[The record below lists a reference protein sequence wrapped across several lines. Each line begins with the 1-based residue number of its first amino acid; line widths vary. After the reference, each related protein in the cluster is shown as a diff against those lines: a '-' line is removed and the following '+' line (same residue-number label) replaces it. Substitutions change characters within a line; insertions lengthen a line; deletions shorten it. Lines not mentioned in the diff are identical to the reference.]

1 MDSGY
6 SHSQYSEDGNGALF
20 AVSKGPTSLKISV
33 VSTASHSTVYEAC
46 LARGLLEDD
55 GEWRRFLLDA
65 SHMQTGE
72 QLRQLFALLL
82 LSCAP
87 TRPAELW
94 NDFRQH
100 ICDDLLAH
108 LKSSGWGIP
117 QGDDILDYGLWLL
130 NTIC

>member
-1 MDSGY
+1 
-6 SHSQYSEDGNGALF
+6 
-20 AVSKGPTSLKISV
+20 
-33 VSTASHSTVYEAC
+33 
-46 LARGLLEDD
+46 
-55 GEWRRFLLDA
+55 
-65 SHMQTGE
+65 MQTGE

-87 TRPAELW
+87 TRPVELW

>member
-1 MDSGY
+1 M
-6 SHSQYSEDGNGALF
+6 L
-20 AVSKGPTSLKISV
+20 AVAKGPTISFEDFRRFNGI
-33 VSTASHSTVYEAC
+33 TYSTVYEAC

-82 LSCAP
+82 LSYAT
-87 TRPAELW
+87 TRPVELR
-94 NDFRQH
+94 NDLRQH
-100 ICDDLLAH
+100 IYDDLRPH
-108 LKSSGWGIP
+108 LRSSGWEIP
-117 QGDDILDYGLWLL
+117 QDDDIFDYGLWLL